1 MKMNTLIEAL
11 ELLRAT
17 KHDDPEALHSI
28 DEQLVEMYGLRR
40 TVEEDHCANVFGD
53 ECYVVC
59 ASAAVDLMNIATYD
73 IYGKLA
79 RDNCPVGS
87 INEHVV
93 LKPLDDFVK
102 FDDYKAAVKQQID
115 CIHGSIIEVGYD
127 IVSDLWFDNEKLG
140 DHNDDGTFRH
150 DILVERQEQLKQL
163 PVVGTDQIVA
173 MIADKL

>member
-11 ELLRAT
+11 ELLRAS

-28 DEQLVEMYGLRR
+28 DEQLVEMYELRR
-40 TVEEDHCANVFGD
+40 TVEEDYCSDVFGD

-59 ASAAVDLMNIATYD
+59 ASAAIDLMNIATYD

-93 LKPLDDFVK
+93 LKSTDDYVK

-163 PVVGTDQIVA
+163 PVVGADQIVA